1 MRFAPTSGA
10 PHPSNRNTG
19 ACWGPRLRAG
29 LRQSGCALFSDRCG
43 TTKDRALLLVSPGES
58 FSANC
63 KARIFW
69 AFSARLKSRP
79 VTCCI
84 SQSIFHSLSKKRA
97 LQGDSNCQRANS
109 IAAWAGVRPLI
120 FKGLG
125 RVPSLHHPTNQHPV
139 CHGRGYARGFC
150 QAVSDDH
157 PSNPK
162 SGLPGTPTD
171 AC

>member
-1 MRFAPTSGA
+1 MRDS
-10 PHPSNRNTG
+10 
-19 ACWGPRLRAG
+19 WGP
-29 LRQSGCALFSDRCG
+29 RQSGCALFSDRCG

-150 QAVSDDH
+150 QQS
-157 PSNPK
+157 PTI
-162 SGLPGTPTD
+162 TPAIQSRDCRGPRQTPANRLKLTWGWAKD
-171 AC
+171 KRKFKT